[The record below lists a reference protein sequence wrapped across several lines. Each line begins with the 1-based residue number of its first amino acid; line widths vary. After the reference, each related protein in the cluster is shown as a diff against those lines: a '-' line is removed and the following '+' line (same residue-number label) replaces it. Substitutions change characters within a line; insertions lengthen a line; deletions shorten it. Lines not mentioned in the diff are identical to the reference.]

1 MAKGTFFR
9 SRSDYSK
16 KHTKFEKMKKIKTN
30 QTDTKMQKRIVG
42 GYAPHHR

>member
-9 SRSDYSK
+9 TRSDYSK
-16 KHTKFEKMKKIKTN
+16 KHTIFKKMKKIKTN
-30 QTDTKMQKRIVG
+30 QTDTKMQRIVG